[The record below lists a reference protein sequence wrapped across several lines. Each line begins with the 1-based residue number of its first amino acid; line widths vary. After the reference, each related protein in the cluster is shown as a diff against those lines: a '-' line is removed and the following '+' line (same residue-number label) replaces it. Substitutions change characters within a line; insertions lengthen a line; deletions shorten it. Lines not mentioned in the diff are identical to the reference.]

1 MTAKEKLLKE
11 APGWSEEQ
19 AARALRAAEVAEED
33 FDRWL
38 DQLPEDDEP
47 LGDADVTALKE
58 ADNDVA
64 AGRVV
69 SHDEVKREL
78 GIE

>member
-19 AARALRAAEVAEED
+19 AARALRAATLRVED

-38 DQLPEDDEP
+38 DELPDDDEP
-47 LGDADVTALKE
+47 LTEADVDALAE
-58 ADNDVA
+58 ADEDIA
-64 AGRVV
+64 AGRLV
-69 SHDEVKREL
+69 SHEEIKREL
-78 GIE
+78 EIE